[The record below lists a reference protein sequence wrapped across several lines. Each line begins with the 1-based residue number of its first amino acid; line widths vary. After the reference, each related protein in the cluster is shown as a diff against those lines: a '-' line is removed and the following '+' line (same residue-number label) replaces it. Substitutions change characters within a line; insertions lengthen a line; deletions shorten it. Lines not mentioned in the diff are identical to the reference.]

1 MIQDNAGRRNC
12 CLWFMQNLLKKL
24 LPKSLLFRFI
34 LILIT
39 PVILSQAIIGIIF
52 FEKYTQTIL
61 GIISTRMAGEAGA
74 ITRLLDMNCEKGYI
88 DELTKSMNVEV
99 EILNDAKLKK
109 QGIAKNHQA
118 YRSLKKAIQKKGYT
132 NYYIDTENQNM
143 DIYIPSQNNSEIY
156 KISFLR
162 KTLYIKIIAIV
173 LGSGIISGIVFL
185 FIAFVFLKNQIRPI
199 RKLAEALTEFGRG
212 LNSDYKPEGALEI
225 REAGM
230 AFCQMKIR
238 INELMNN
245 RIKVLAGI
253 SHDLRTP
260 LTKMKLQLSMMPKT
274 KETEWLTSDVN
285 MMIRMTES
293 FTLHAFEQNKEI
305 PIFKNIYSLITEI
318 AKDYISDDFAID
330 ISGNKS
336 INTSVKYISLKR
348 AFGNIISNAKKH
360 ANRLYINIMSNE
372 EYITVTF
379 EDNGC
384 GIDANIANSLFQPFT
399 TENEARTHSVDE
411 GVGLGLSIARDVI
424 NAHGGS
430 IEASNSITY
439 FGACFIVKLPY
450 NNKY

>member
-1 MIQDNAGRRNC
+1 MIQDKAMCRNC
-12 CLWFMQNLLKKL
+12 CFCFMQNLLKKM
-24 LPKSLLFRFI
+24 LPKSLLCRFI

-39 PVILSQAIIGIIF
+39 PVILSQSIIGIIF

-61 GIISTRMAGEAGA
+61 GIISTRMAGEARA
-74 ITRLLDMNCEKGYI
+74 ISRLLDMSCEKEYI
-88 DELTKSMNVEV
+88 DELKQSMNVEV

-132 NYYIDTENQNM
+132 NYYIDTKNQNM

-162 KTLYIKIIAIV
+162 KTLYMKIIAIV
-173 LGSGIISGIVFL
+173 LGSGIISSIVFL
-185 FIAFVFLKNQIRPI
+185 FVAFIFLKNQIRPI
-199 RKLAEALTEFGRG
+199 RRLSEAMTEFGNG
-212 LNSDYKPEGALEI
+212 LITNYKPEGALEI

-230 AFCQMKIR
+230 AFCQMKVR

-305 PIFKNIYSLITEI
+305 PVLKNIFSLISEI
-318 AKDYISDDFAID
+318 VRDYTSDDFIVD
-330 ISGNKS
+330 ISGEQS
-336 INTSVKYISLKR
+336 IDVSVKYMSLKR

-360 ANRLYINIMSNE
+360 AEHLYINIRLNDDN
-372 EYITVTF
+372 IVITF

-384 GIDANIANSLFQPFT
+384 GIDESIANSLFQPFT
-399 TENEARTHSVDE
+399 TENEARTHSVDA

-430 IEASNSITY
+430 INACNSSTY
-439 FGACFIVKLPY
+439 SGACFIVKLPH